1 MTEPIKQLYRSR
13 DDAQLAGICAGL
25 GDYLRMDPVF
35 VRVVTLTVTFLTG
48 IVPGVLSYIAAW
60 IIVPQVPAALPAPP
74 ERSHEA
80 PA

>member
-1 MTEPIKQLYRSR
+1 MTEQIQRLYRSR
-13 DDAQLAGICAGL
+13 DGAQLAGICAGL
-25 GDYLRMDPVF
+25 GEYLRLDPVF

-60 IIVPQVPAALPAPP
+60 IIVPTEPAALPAPP
-74 ERSHEA
+74 ERAHEA